1 MVEFIKE
8 HDLVDVVDLV
18 ECETCDVYMSESRWS
33 LAVKSL
39 EEFQDAGGNVEKIR
53 VYHGE
58 EARKVSY
65 SLSSPNETLS
75 DI

>member
-18 ECETCDVYMSESRWS
+18 ECETSDVYMSERRWL
-33 LAVKSL
+33 LAMKLL
-39 EEFQDAGGNVEKIR
+39 EEFKDAGGNVEKIR

-58 EARKVSY
+58 EARKVSNY
-65 SLSSPNETLS
+65 LSFLNQGTQ
-75 DI
+75 